1 MKKVAGMM
9 YLTKLERKAQAEG
22 SPVPTLTH
30 KEMQKNVDAL
40 MKSAAFRKM
49 FEGPNAARNV
59 AAQVRDG
66 RMTGVFENLDRNK
79 ALLDQQRQNQLQ
91 QNQNQLQQ
99 NQNQLQHNQNQ
110 LQQNAQNQPQQ
121 PIEQQPRRRSNSMY
135 VPRHAEGHGL
145 G

>member
-1 MKKVAGMM
+1 M

-49 FEGPNAARNV
+49 FEGPNAARNI

-66 RMTGVFENLDRNK
+66 RMTSVFEKLDRNK

-91 QNQNQLQQ
+91 
-99 NQNQLQHNQNQ
+99 QNQLQHNQNQ

-121 PIEQQPRRRSNSMY
+121 PIEQQQPRRRSNSMY
-135 VPRHAEGHGL
+135 VPRHTEGHGL

>member
-1 MKKVAGMM
+1 MM

-40 MKSAAFRKM
+40 MKSKAFRNM

-66 RMTGVFENLDRNK
+66 RMTSVFENLDRNK
-79 ALLDQQRQNQLQ
+79 ALLDQERQNQAPQRRKQLQQDVEQAQQ
-91 QNQNQLQQ
+91 QNQ
-99 NQNQLQHNQNQ
+99 
-110 LQQNAQNQPQQ
+110 
-121 PIEQQPRRRSNSMY
+121 RRRNNSMNI
-135 VPRHAEGHGL
+135 PGPALNHL
-145 G
+145 P